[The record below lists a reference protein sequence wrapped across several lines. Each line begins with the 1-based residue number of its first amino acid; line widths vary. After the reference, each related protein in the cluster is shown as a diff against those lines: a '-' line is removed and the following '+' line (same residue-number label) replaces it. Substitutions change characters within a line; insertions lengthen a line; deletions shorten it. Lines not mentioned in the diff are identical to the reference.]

1 MTTDRD
7 GSVRQAAEAARA
19 SLATVVDEL
28 KVQAH
33 LGSMEA
39 QAALKQITPHL
50 RKVEARLADYG
61 NHLDASTDRAELEAH
76 LAIMEAR
83 DRWESMRDEVDNIV
97 FSIKRRGKDA
107 KTAFDHSRLQ
117 AHLARLDA
125 GDAVT
130 AKAKEIEATWSQTRG
145 DAAAQATAFIERM
158 IFNVEQLRDKLKDAK
173 DERDDAR

>member
-7 GSVRQAAEAARA
+7 GSVRHAAEAARA
-19 SLATVVDEL
+19 ALSTVVDEL

-39 QAALKQITPHL
+39 QDALKLITPQL
-50 RKVEARLADYG
+50 RKVESRLADYG
-61 NHLDASTDRAELEAH
+61 KHLDERSDRAELEAH
-76 LAIMEAR
+76 LAMMEAR
-83 DRWESMRDEVDNIV
+83 DRWESMRDDVDHIV
-97 FSIKRRGKDA
+97 FSIKRRGGDA
-107 KTAFDHSRLQ
+107 KTAFDNSRLQ

-145 DAAAQATAFIERM
+145 DATSQATAFIERM
-158 IFNVEQLRDKLKDAK
+158 IFGVEQLRDKLMEAK
-173 DERDDAR
+173 DERHDPR